1 MKRSFSFMTLG
12 LAAACLITAC
22 KRTPP
27 PPTEQDA
34 MAVWNHMMND
44 TPPISDELVSLKK
57 TNGQMSEV
65 MGTSIYTLDFEDTQ
79 RSLIPLGSRPP
90 GTVTKHSGKY
100 QFRLTEKGW
109 LGPDNRV
116 Y

>member
-1 MKRSFSFMTLG
+1 MKRSFSLMTLG

-34 MAVWNHMMND
+34 MAVWKHMMND